1 MLTTMISIT
10 SHMQVDRSDDNLELI
25 KLFIVVFLLT
35 TWFWATNPARV
46 STLMV
51 RTQQVCRK
59 KYNVRLT
66 KDMANAKYL
75 DFLLVKI
82 LLEKV

>member
-1 MLTTMISIT
+1 
-10 SHMQVDRSDDNLELI
+10 
-25 KLFIVVFLLT
+25 
-35 TWFWATNPARV
+35 
-46 STLMV
+46 MV